1 MSEFLPAVFRPRR
14 RLLRVI
20 SACSSASSS
29 CSTYKISSSIMGL
42 LNGESSRA
50 VWLLALLGCTSASSF
65 VSSERPV
72 EWSYKVKSSSVNS
85 CGSARIGC
93 PGPYCY
99 GFYLFSLVE
108 AQKRRVGNESPARQR
123 DRAGRHT
130 ATRSVNRPVAIWRP
144 D

>member
-1 MSEFLPAVFRPRR
+1 MSGFLPAVFRPRR

-50 VWLLALLGCTSASSF
+50 VWLLALLGF
-65 VSSERPV
+65 
-72 EWSYKVKSSSVNS
+72 
-85 CGSARIGC
+85 
-93 PGPYCY
+93 
-99 GFYLFSLVE
+99 E
-108 AQKRRVGNESPARQR
+108 AQKRRVGNVVPARHMASWEGIVPVVIR
-123 DRAGRHT
+123 RPNWLT
-130 ATRSVNRPVAIWRP
+130 CRSPYGVRI

>member
-50 VWLLALLGCTSASSF
+50 VWLVALLGCTSASSF

-72 EWSYKVKSSSVNS
+72 EWSCEVKSSSVNS

-93 PGPYCY
+93 PENIFLNSSSIAALANALAAGTSAVRVACLSLLPPLRGVCK
-99 GFYLFSLVE
+99 LFKLSAVM
-108 AQKRRVGNESPARQR
+108 S
-123 DRAGRHT
+123 D
-130 ATRSVNRPVAIWRP
+130 
-144 D
+144 